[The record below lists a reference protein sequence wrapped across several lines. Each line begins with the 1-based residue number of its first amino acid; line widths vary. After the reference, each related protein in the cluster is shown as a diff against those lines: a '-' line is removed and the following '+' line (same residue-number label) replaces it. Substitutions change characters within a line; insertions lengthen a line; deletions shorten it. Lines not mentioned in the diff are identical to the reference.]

1 MARNIARIT
10 LLSLMG
16 TLLVTAL
23 VVAQQ
28 PSMSGH
34 MSMETMMRECQTH
47 CQETTASIDQ
57 MMTTVSQAQ
66 QSNDPAQ
73 MREALTQAQ
82 KPLAAMKDHMAQCMS
97 MMSMMQQ
104 KPGGMGGPMPQKQ

>member
-1 MARNIARIT
+1 MARTTTRAT
-10 LLSLMG
+10 LLALVG
-16 TLLVTAL
+16 ILTVTAL

-28 PSMSGH
+28 PGMSGH

-57 MMTTVSQAQ
+57 MMTTMSQAH

-73 MREALTQAQ
+73 MREALAQAQ
-82 KPLAAMKDHMAQCMS
+82 KPRATMKDHMAQCMG

-104 KPGGMGGPMPQKQ
+104 MQGGMRGPMPQKK

>member
-1 MARNIARIT
+1 MTRKITRAT
-10 LLSLMG
+10 LLGLMG

-28 PSMSGH
+28 PGMSGH

-47 CQETTASIDQ
+47 CQETTASIDH
-57 MMTTVSQAQ
+57 MMTTMRQAQ
-66 QSNDPAQ
+66 QSNDPAR
-73 MREALTQAQ
+73 MRDALEQAQ
-82 KPLAAMKDHMAQCMS
+82 QPLAAMKDHMAPCMS

-104 KPGGMGGPMPQKQ
+104 MPGGMGGPMPQKK

>member
-1 MARNIARIT
+1 MARTITRAT
-10 LLSLMG
+10 LLGLMG
-16 TLLVTAL
+16 TLLITAL

-28 PSMSGH
+28 PGMSGP

-57 MMTTVSQAQ
+57 MMTTLSQAH

-73 MREALTQAQ
+73 MREALAQAQ

-97 MMSMMQQ
+97 MMSMMPQM
-104 KPGGMGGPMPQKQ
+104 PGGMGGQMPQK